1 MTSSDDAPSLT
12 TERDKRTWQTLVA
25 EVVAIVTG
33 LAAADAINAL
43 GMCDVIVTEAARD
56 RHVAS
61 LSNQLRCSQ
70 DTAATAVALVLWITM
85 RKQLYQTLLPSVNR
99 VSGLRNL

>member
-1 MTSSDDAPSLT
+1 VSYINYLT
-12 TERDKRTWQTLVA
+12 YLLTLERDKRTWQTLVA

-56 RHVAS
+56 RYVAS
-61 LSNQLRCSQ
+61 LSNQLRCSKSSCYS
-70 DTAATAVALVLWITM
+70 AV
-85 RKQLYQTLLPSVNR
+85 
-99 VSGLRNL
+99 G

>member
-1 MTSSDDAPSLT
+1 VTSSDDAPSLT

-43 GMCDVIVTEAARD
+43 GMCDVIATEAARD
-56 RHVAS
+56 RYVAS
-61 LSNQLRCSQ
+61 LSNQLRCSKSSCYS
-70 DTAATAVALVLWITM
+70 AV
-85 RKQLYQTLLPSVNR
+85 
-99 VSGLRNL
+99 G